1 MKDLILSLIIICAA
15 AVGAQADEI
24 ALFNFNDSDTVVDR
38 ENAVGTPT
46 LTTTA
51 SSTSFVTGTT
61 LNAQMGDAAGQAFN
75 LTGGSGDNGRFLQV
89 NASTQNFTNIN
100 VSFATQ
106 RSATGFASLQFQYS
120 TDGTTFINF
129 GSAFDPTTSF
139 TLQTFNL
146 SGITA
151 LNNNANAAFRIVIN
165 GATGSTGTVR
175 FDNLLVSGTA
185 AQVNAPVP
193 EPATVFLLG
202 SGLAGTVGAIRRR
215 RRSKSV

>member
-1 MKDLILSLIIICAA
+1 LIIICAA
-15 AVGAQADEI
+15 AVGTQADEI

-129 GSAFDPTTSF
+129 GSAFDPMTSF